1 MLVGCA
7 TLFLEAG
14 SKGVLDKI
22 KTQFDVVRSEM
33 TQMKHENHLRDHM
46 TAFLDVTGRSRVERP
61 LRTQLPRISLLQRN
75 RAPMR
80 CDEVLCESCQ
90 DLKPGE
96 QLSRPGGIFSAGRP
110 LMPRNA
116 WKAPTTNTPRLNRF

>member
-46 TAFLDVTGRSRVERP
+46 TAFLDISR
-61 LRTQLPRISLLQRN
+61 
-75 RAPMR
+75 RASAS
-80 CDEVLCESCQ
+80 DAASK
-90 DLKPGE
+90 D
-96 QLSRPGGIFSAGRP
+96 FSAP
-110 LMPRNA
+110 TEPSTNA
-116 WKAPTTNTPRLNRF
+116 M